1 MTFPPS
7 GHQSTP
13 LPVWQQVA
21 ETLIRDIAAGRLAD
35 GTRLAPE
42 RDMAAGMGIAVGT
55 LRKAL
60 ADLAARGLLMRV
72 QGSGNYVRA
81 GGNTASVYALFRLER
96 AAGGGLPSAR
106 VLSVDRMARPG
117 YLPAF
122 GSADGHRIRRLRL
135 LSGQVAAL
143 EEIWLDTRFADHLA
157 ADDLSDSLYL
167 HYRNRLGLVI
177 ARAEDRVG
185 QGALPG
191 WAPPEFPHPPGTP
204 LPEILRLGWA
214 QDGAPA
220 ETSLTWYDPATTRY
234 VARLRQEP
242 T

>member
-1 MTFPPS
+1 MTVPPS
-7 GHQSTP
+7 GLRSIP
-13 LPVWQQVA
+13 LPMWQQVA

-35 GTRLAPE
+35 GARLAPE
-42 RDMAAGMGIAVGT
+42 RDMAAHMGIAVGT
-55 LRKAL
+55 LRRAL
-60 ADLAARGLLMRV
+60 ADLAARGLLVRV

-81 GGNTASVYALFRLER
+81 GGDTGSVYALFRLEL

-106 VLSVDRMARPG
+106 VLSVDR
-117 YLPAF
+117 LPKPAHLPVF
-122 GSADGHRIRRLRL
+122 GSLDGHRIRRLRL

-143 EEIWLDTRFADHLA
+143 EEIWLDTRHADHLA
-157 ADDLSDSLYL
+157 ADDLSESLYL

-185 QGALPG
+185 QGPLPD
-191 WAPPEFPHPPGTP
+191 WAPPDFPHAPGTP

-214 QDGAPA
+214 QDGTPA
-220 ETSLTWYDPATTRY
+220 ELSLTWVDPTTTRY
-234 VARLRQEP
+234 VARL